1 MFTCSCGALP
11 EHHILIRA
19 IRRPDDP
26 VCGKICRY
34 IGGDLCISS
43 ITYAELVYG
52 AKHSSDFEK
61 NNHAIQSLLSGIY
74 ILPFDSSA
82 AWEAGDIMAYLAA
95 IGKPVGD
102 RDALIAAHARA
113 LSVTLVT
120 HNTGEFSR
128 IPHLEIED
136 WLIS

>member
-1 MFTCSCGALP
+1 MYMLDTN
-11 EHHILIRA
+11 ILIRA

-26 VCGKICRY
+26 VCGKICRL

-43 ITYAELVYG
+43 ITYAELIYG
-52 AKHSSDFEK
+52 AKHSSNFEK
-61 NNHAIQSLLSGIY
+61 NNQAIQSLLSGIY

-95 IGKPVGD
+95 IGKPIGD